1 MTAGRVFWM
10 VGTMPAKTF
19 LKNVIQATLYSS
31 CNYGRMKR
39 AALEYAPTAI
49 ENPCSGLEKISP
61 RPKWARVVSSPL
73 PPEKLDITVIVPIY
87 KVETYVGAC
96 LESILKQDVDASI
109 EVIAVIDGSPD
120 ESETIVRR
128 IAERDGRLRVIVQEN
143 RGLSAARN
151 AGIALARGAWIA
163 FVDSDDMLAPGH
175 LAALVKRMRAG
186 GCDVV
191 ASLWRRMDE
200 RGVVGEIG
208 EQTRTHMAPWG
219 RLYKREVWEALRF
232 PVGCWYEDL
241 ITPCCIQPLFHEESI
256 DDAGYLYRTRPGSI
270 VEESSTNVKALD
282 AYWALDEMLS
292 WRFDLGCT
300 FNHEDW
306 DRLIWIMGPLT
317 EGRTTFLEDGQ
328 RRLLFS
334 ALCDTVASLEELS
347 NERTTLSGAWQD
359 VELALRG
366 RHYELWCL
374 ACASL
379 AKDSSSIKM
388 ATAWKIYRASLEMR

>member
-1 MTAGRVFWM
+1 MSG
-10 VGTMPAKTF
+10 KTF
-19 LKNVIQATLYSS
+19 LKKAIQATLFSPV
-31 CNYGRMKR
+31 NYGRLKR
-39 AALEYAPTAI
+39 AALKCGPLVI
-49 ENPCSGLEKISP
+49 EDARVELEKISP
-61 RPKWARVVSSPL
+61 RPKGARVSPAPLL
-73 PPEKLDITVIVPIY
+73 PEELDISVIVPIY
-87 KVETYVGAC
+87 NVEAYVGAC
-96 LESILKQDVDASI
+96 LESILSQDVDASM

-120 ESETIVRR
+120 GSEEIMRR

-143 RGLSAARN
+143 QGLSAARN
-151 AGIALARGAWIA
+151 IGIAAARGAWIA

-175 LAALVKRMRAG
+175 LAALVSRMRAG

-200 RGVVGEIG
+200 GGAVGEIG
-208 EQTRTHMAPWG
+208 EPVRTHMAPWG
-219 RLYKREVWEALRF
+219 RLYKREVWETLRF

-241 ITPCCIQPLFHEESI
+241 ITQCCILPLFHEEHV

-300 FNHEDW
+300 FEREDW
-306 DRLIWIMGPLT
+306 DRLVWIMGPLT

-347 NERTTLSGAWQD
+347 GEHTTLPGAWRD
-359 VELALRG
+359 VEFALRG

-374 ACASL
+374 ACAAL

-388 ATAWKIYRASLEMR
+388 TTAWKIYRASLGTR

>member
-1 MTAGRVFWM
+1 MSGKALV
-10 VGTMPAKTF
+10 
-19 LKNVIQATLYSS
+19 KNVVQAMLFSS
-31 CNYGRMKR
+31 ANYRRLRR
-39 AALEYAPTAI
+39 AALEC
-49 ENPCSGLEKISP
+49 NPINVSNPRVGLEKISP
-61 RPKWARVVSSPL
+61 RPKDARAPYAPL
-73 PPEKLDITVIVPIY
+73 PSEELDITVIVPIY
-87 KVETYVGAC
+87 KVEAYVGAC
-96 LESILKQDVDASI
+96 LESILDQDIDASM

-120 ESETIVRR
+120 GSEEIVRE
-128 IAERDGRLRVIVQEN
+128 IAGRDGRLRVIVQEN
-143 RGLSAARN
+143 QGLSAARN
-151 AGIALARGAWIA
+151 AGIAAAHGAWIA

-186 GCDVV
+186 ECDVV

-200 RGVVGEIG
+200 GGAIG
-208 EQTRTHMAPWG
+208 ELGEPVRTHMAPWG
-219 RLYKREVWEALRF
+219 RLYKREVWETLRF

-241 ITPCCIQPLFHEESI
+241 ITPCCIQPLFNEAYV

-292 WRFDLGCT
+292 WRYDLGCALGC
-300 FNHEDW
+300 EDW
-306 DRLIWIMGPLT
+306 DRLVWIMGPLT

-347 NERTTLSGAWQD
+347 GERTTLPGVWQD
-359 VELALRG
+359 IDLALRG

-374 ACASL
+374 ACAAL

-388 ATAWKIYRASLEMR
+388 TTAWKIYRASLGMR